1 MVMTGRQGG
10 KICEDSNE
18 TDEERSVFVQILDS
32 CVPLC
37 QHLPVYDTF
46 SLYIWVKLWMKLHPN
61 LSAISINLIR
71 LTS

>member
-18 TDEERSVFVQILDS
+18 TDEERSVFVRILDS

-46 SLYIWVKLWMKLHPN
+46 SLYILVQLWMKLHLN